1 MPDGIRPIRKNQA
14 TRTELAVKFI
24 DEASIDVIGGNG
36 GNGSASFRREKFIP
50 RGGPNGGDGGRG
62 GSVWA
67 VGDENINTLIDYR
80 FTRKFVAPSGEH
92 GMGSDCYGRAGKDI
106 ILRMPVG
113 TIITD
118 EKSGEVIADLSENGK
133 KALVAAGGKGGLGN
147 LHFKSPTNRAP
158 RQFTLGEPGQ
168 ARSLKLELKVLA
180 DVGLLGYP
188 NAGKSTFITAVSNAR
203 PKIAD
208 YPFTTM
214 SPHLGVVRIEQEN
227 SFVIAD
233 IPGLIEGAAEG
244 AGLGHEFL
252 RHVERT
258 KILLHVVDA
267 ASTEGRAPVDDIYK
281 INEELKAY
289 NPRMATLPQV
299 IAANKTDVIYSEDED
314 PVERIRAEFEP
325 QGMKVFSISAVSGK
339 GLKELLYYVRELLD
353 ALPKEAVVFEQEY
366 DPNEYNP
373 NDNLPY
379 TVEKSEEEENTYV
392 VEGPKIER
400 MLGYTNLDSEKGFQ
414 FFQNFLKTTG
424 ILDEL
429 EAAGIQEGDTVR
441 MYGLKFDYYK

>member
-252 RHVERT
+252 RHLERT
-258 KILLHVVDA
+258 KLLLHIIDA
-267 ASTEGRAPVDDIYK
+267 MPFDG
-281 INEELKAY
+281 
-289 NPRMATLPQV
+289 
-299 IAANKTDVIYSEDED
+299 ED
-314 PVERIRAEFEP
+314 PIEKAH
-325 QGMKVFSISAVSGK
+325 A
-339 GLKELLYYVRELLD
+339 LVRELGKYSDTLLAKPRWVVVNKLDLVPAEDREELVKKLHD
-353 ALPKEAVVFEQEY
+353 ALCPDGRPFFAISAATREGTKKVVMAIAQFLDEQRRAERLKAEAER
-366 DPNEYNP
+366 NP
-373 NDNLPY
+373 RFANTDEAAEEPAAE
-379 TVEKSEEEENTYV
+379 TASEEAADD
-392 VEGPKIER
+392 KA
-400 MLGYTNLDSEKGFQ
+400 DSE
-414 FFQNFLKTTG
+414 
-424 ILDEL
+424 
-429 EAAGIQEGDTVR
+429 
-441 MYGLKFDYYK
+441 

>member
-252 RHVERT
+252 RHLERT
-258 KILLHVVDA
+258 KLLLH
-267 ASTEGRAPVDDIYK
+267 I
-281 INEELKAY
+281 I
-289 NPRMATLPQV
+289 
-299 IAANKTDVIYSEDED
+299 DVMPFDGED
-314 PVERIRAEFEP
+314 PIEKAH
-325 QGMKVFSISAVSGK
+325 A
-339 GLKELLYYVRELLD
+339 LVRELGKYSDTLLAKPRWVVVNKLDLVPAEDREELVKKLHD
-353 ALPKEAVVFEQEY
+353 ALCPDGRPFFAISAATREGAKEVVMAIAQFLDEQRRAERLKA
-366 DPNEYNP
+366 EAERNP
-373 NDNLPY
+373 RFANTDEAAEEPAAE
-379 TVEKSEEEENTYV
+379 TASEEAADD
-392 VEGPKIER
+392 KA
-400 MLGYTNLDSEKGFQ
+400 DSE
-414 FFQNFLKTTG
+414 
-424 ILDEL
+424 
-429 EAAGIQEGDTVR
+429 
-441 MYGLKFDYYK
+441 